1 MITINFTFESEYAL
15 FSDALT
21 LEDDHTFTA
30 QEIED
35 MKQQRFNTWL
45 SLFMPGEPYAVEE

>member
-15 FSDALT
+15 FSDALN
-21 LEDDHTFTA
+21 LEDDHTFTN

-45 SLFMPGEPYAVEE
+45 SLFTPGPPDVEE